1 MLALLAAVATLGGA
15 QAGIPQ
21 SPGQCGTIRG
31 RLDLW
36 NGGTPVQV
44 WVVGTRRMLG
54 VAEPLPIEVTRLL
67 DQAPD
72 RWAISIFGDYRVC
85 ALTRSRPGHRQSVR
99 IAGAERL
106 VVRPRP

>member
-1 MLALLAAVATLGGA
+1 MLALLAAAAIAGA
-15 QAGIPQ
+15 VAGIPQ
-21 SPGQCGTIRG
+21 SPGQCGVVRG

-36 NGGTPVQV
+36 NGGTPVQI

-54 VAEPLPIEVTRLL
+54 VEAPVPAEVTRLI
-67 DQAPD
+67 DQAED

-85 ALTRSRPGHRQSVR
+85 AVTRSRPGHRQAVR
-99 IAGAERL
+99 IVGTDRL